1 MEAVLE
7 LFQRLPPLLVY
18 LTLGLGSALENI
30 VPPIPADTFVLLG
43 GFLAARGVV
52 SALLVFVVTWGANVA
67 SALAMFWVGATHGAS
82 FFDLG
87 WGRHLLT
94 PEQRKRMSRF
104 YDRWGLFAVFF
115 ARFLPGLRA
124 VVPVTAGLARIPGW
138 KVALP
143 LTAASALWYGTLV
156 WLGTVAGRNLEQIR
170 AVVDRANLV
179 LLGIATAL
187 FVAIGV
193 WWWRT
198 RKEGGG

>member
-67 SALAMFWVGATHGAS
+67 SALAMFWVGATHGPS
-82 FFDLG
+82 FFDRG

-170 AVVDRANLV
+170 GLVDRANLV

-187 FVAIGV
+187 FVGIGV

-198 RKEGGG
+198 RKGGGG